1 MTNKISVI
9 ITAAGSSSRM
19 KSNINK
25 LFLKVDENDTV
36 IEKTLKAF
44 IGFDNIVEIIL
55 VTKKEFF
62 DKFLKIK
69 KSLPLNIKLVEGGNS
84 REISTFNGL
93 LAVCEQSQ
101 YVLCHD
107 GARPLVSKDNILKV
121 INELSNFD
129 AVITA
134 VKAKDTMKLVTEKN
148 EVIKTLDRRFL
159 YNVQTPQAFKKELI
173 LKAYKKYF
181 ENSFFVTDD
190 SSVVEDFT
198 KVIKVVEG
206 DYSNIKVTTQE
217 DIVYIREILK
227 RGAI

>member
-9 ITAAGSSSRM
+9 IIAAGSSSRM

-84 REISTFNGL
+84 REVSTFNGL

>member
-84 REISTFNGL
+84 REVSTFNGL

-107 GARPLVSKDNILKV
+107 GARPMVSKDNILKV

-190 SSVVEDFT
+190 SSVVKNFT